1 MALGD
6 LGWRP
11 ESGVRGVGST
21 SEPTLRF
28 TPPLRK
34 VLDLMTIRT
43 RTDYEHAI
51 QALGICVSVRIP
63 VLLWGNPGE
72 GKTAAVESAAGLGWH
87 VETVIITHS
96 EPSDFAGLPVV
107 TADGSV
113 SLAPPAW
120 AKRLADH
127 DGPSIAFFD
136 EFSTASPALQ
146 AAALRPLTHYEV
158 GSIQLPPS
166 VAFVAAANPSDV
178 AAAGWELAAPTAS
191 RFVHLDWGMPYE
203 VFAEGLVTGR
213 WPSLPVHAEPAEYQR
228 HLDEERVLVS
238 GFLRARESQ
247 LSAIP
252 TNAAD
257 RGRAFPTPR
266 TWDYAARLS
275 AFSRAVHAN
284 AEVRQLLVAGCIG
297 DAAAH
302 EYLRW
307 IAAQDL
313 VDPEVLLNEPSAA
326 DFADV
331 RTDRVFVTLQAVLA
345 AFSRQPTN
353 VRWQAAIEI
362 CARAAEQVGIDPAV
376 PVIRS
381 LMRPGLR
388 PDGTIMP
395 PSIKIFAPALALA
408 GLLPAAP

>member
-1 MALGD
+1 
-6 LGWRP
+6 
-11 ESGVRGVGST
+11 
-21 SEPTLRF
+21 
-28 TPPLRK
+28 
-34 VLDLMTIRT
+34 MTIRT
-43 RTDYEHAI
+43 RAEYDHAL

-72 GKTAAVESAAGLGWH
+72 GKTAAVESAKNQGWH

-107 TADGSV
+107 TSDGSV

-120 AKRLADH
+120 AKRLAEH

-136 EFSTASPALQ
+136 EFSTASPSLQ

-158 GSIQLPPS
+158 GSIQLPS
-166 VAFVAAANPSDV
+166 TVSFVAAANPADV

-191 RFVHLDWGMPYE
+191 RFVHLDWGMPYD
-203 VFAEGLVTGR
+203 VFTEGLVTGQ
-213 WPSLPVHAEPAEYQR
+213 WPSLPVYAEPAEYPR

-252 TNAAD
+252 TNAAG

-275 AFSRAVHAN
+275 AFSRAVHA
-284 AEVRQLLVAGCIG
+284 APDVRRLLLAGCIG
-297 DAAAH
+297 DAASH

-307 IAAQDL
+307 VAAQDL
-313 VDPEVLLNEPSAA
+313 ADPEVLLSDPSAA
-326 DFADV
+326 DFEGA
-331 RTDRVFVTLQAVLA
+331 RSDRVYVMLQAVLA

-353 VRWQAAIEI
+353 ARWQDAIEI

-388 PDGTIMP
+388 PEGTIMP

-408 GLLPAAP
+408 GLLPTSP